1 MMPEQDSTALD
12 KQIWQLQYS
21 IIALQACRGLSP
33 AQREVIDIEIRVQ
46 SEMIADLEAQGG
58 HRKEFGVEEHH
69 AHTGGR
75 GAWNGRKM

>member
-1 MMPEQDSTALD
+1 MIPELESTFAD

-21 IIALQACRGLSP
+21 ILALQACGGLSP
-33 AQREVIDIEIRVQ
+33 AQREVIDIEIRAQ
-46 SEMIADLEAQGG
+46 SDRIADLEAHGG

-69 AHTGGR
+69 SHTGGR

>member
-1 MMPEQDSTALD
+1 MMPELDTTVLD
-12 KQIWQLQYS
+12 KQIAQLQYS
-21 IIALQACRGLSP
+21 ILALRSAGGLSP
-33 AQREVIDIEIRVQ
+33 AQREVVDIEIRAQ
-46 SEMIADLEAQGG
+46 QARIADLEAKGG

>member
-1 MMPEQDSTALD
+1 MMPGQDTTILD

-21 IIALQACRGLSP
+21 ILAIHACRGLSP
-33 AQREVIDIEIRVQ
+33 AQREVVDIEIRAQ
-46 SEMIADLEAQGG
+46 SERISDLEAQGG
-58 HRKEFGVEEHH
+58 HRREFGVEEHH

>member
-33 AQREVIDIEIRVQ
+33 AQREVIDIEIRAQ
-46 SEMIADLEAQGG
+46 QARISDLEAQGG

-75 GAWNGRKM
+75 GAWNGRKT